1 MEQNRNMEQGG
12 TAAAVPTEKKNENR
26 KREVS
31 GKDAQIIRAFLESV
45 GIYEADA
52 LRVSIAIADGKV
64 SADNIS
70 ADDRLALNRYLN
82 SSTDNDRLTADNV
95 QGHRLNRA
103 FGLLER
109 VSEFCDK
116 QQLVTVNRA
125 LLSIAVNAEDINR
138 AVSSL
143 DKRPASVQPTQAN
156 TGNNGA
162 GKQPYAKGGKA
173 FDLRSYNLFFFP
185 SFKIGTIQ
193 SIARAAVALFHL
205 THDYGKMKPCRVQQK
220 DKLVF
225 PYRFLHG
232 FILFQKQKYHTYKDK
247 VL

>member
-31 GKDAQIIRAFLESV
+31 GKDAQIIRAFLENV

-64 SADNIS
+64 TADNIS
-70 ADDRLALNRYLN
+70 SDDRLALNRYLN
-82 SSTDNDRLTADNV
+82 SSTDNDRLTADNA

-109 VSEFCDK
+109 VSDFCDK
-116 QQLVTVNRA
+116 QQLVTVNKV

-156 TGNNGA
+156 TGNSGS
-162 GKQPYAKGGKA
+162 GK
-173 FDLRSYNLFFFP
+173 
-185 SFKIGTIQ
+185 
-193 SIARAAVALFHL
+193 
-205 THDYGKMKPCRVQQK
+205 
-220 DKLVF
+220 
-225 PYRFLHG
+225 
-232 FILFQKQKYHTYKDK
+232 
-247 VL
+247 

>member
-1 MEQNRNMEQGG
+1 MEQNRNIEQGG

-31 GKDAQIIRAFLESV
+31 GKDAQIIRAFLENV

-52 LRVSIAIADGKV
+52 LRVSIAIADGKMT
-64 SADNIS
+64 ADNIS

-82 SSTDNDRLTADNV
+82 SSTDNDRMTADNA

-109 VSEFCDK
+109 VSDFCDK
-116 QQLVTVNRA
+116 QQLVTVNKV
-125 LLSIAVNAEDINR
+125 LLSIAVNAEDISC

-156 TGNNGA
+156 TGNTGA
-162 GKQPYAKGGKA
+162 GK
-173 FDLRSYNLFFFP
+173 
-185 SFKIGTIQ
+185 
-193 SIARAAVALFHL
+193 
-205 THDYGKMKPCRVQQK
+205 
-220 DKLVF
+220 
-225 PYRFLHG
+225 
-232 FILFQKQKYHTYKDK
+232 
-247 VL
+247 

>member
-173 FDLRSYNLFFFP
+173 FDLRSYSLFFLPF
-185 SFKIGTIQ
+185 FRDKIIQ
-193 SIARAAVALFHL
+193 SFYRMNSRCPFSSDTRLRENEAVQG
-205 THDYGKMKPCRVQQK
+205 TTKR
-220 DKLVF
+220 
-225 PYRFLHG
+225 
-232 FILFQKQKYHTYKDK
+232 
-247 VL
+247 